1 MEHTTAYDIRR
12 VLASNLKTFAE
23 SASRLRSHP
32 TKIASITGFQTHAD
46 RCVANITFAFQ
57 IHAIDADT
65 CISLRDIIEAVTLDT
80 RRLRRIATAKNYIC
94 GQDSAISA
102 AAVDAEVN
110 TNLLWR
116 AIDLLKDEEQPSIV
130 TLTA

>member
-1 MEHTTAYDIRR
+1 MDSITAYDIRR
-12 VLASNLKTFAE
+12 VLASNLQTFAA

-102 AAVDAEVN
+102 AAVDAAVN
-110 TNLLWR
+110 TNRLWG
-116 AIDLLKDEEQPSIV
+116 AINLITDEAKP
-130 TLTA
+130 TTA